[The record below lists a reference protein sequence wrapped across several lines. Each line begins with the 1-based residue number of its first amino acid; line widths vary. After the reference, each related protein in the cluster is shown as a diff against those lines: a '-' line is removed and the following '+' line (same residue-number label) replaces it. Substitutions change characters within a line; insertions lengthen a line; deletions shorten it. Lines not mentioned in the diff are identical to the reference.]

1 MEDIGAESDLNCG
14 TLALEV
20 SKRMWPRYYFLK
32 KCFGEEYCSFF
43 HLSEE
48 SA

>member
-1 MEDIGAESDLNCG
+1 
-14 TLALEV
+14 
-20 SKRMWPRYYFLK
+20 MWPRYYFLK

-48 SA
+48 SAWSEETQINCIDKGTLRNGQA